1 MTVDMDHVMESSLV
15 LEMSTTVSGIS
26 PQQTY
31 NVDIQ
36 YDPTAKI
43 CDASKIRLYDAG
55 QRAEEDVLIE
65 HDEDFDE
72 DVESR

>member
-26 PQQTY
+26 TQQTSI
-31 NVDIQ
+31 VDIQ
-36 YDPTAKI
+36 YDPT
-43 CDASKIRLYDAG
+43 SKIGYAQDTGKMRLYGGG

-65 HDEDFDE
+65 HDEDD
-72 DVESR
+72 ESR